1 MSIFPCL
8 LQGVKVYYNTLMK
21 PDIVTTKIKRESLRK
36 LKAIA
41 ALKQET
47 MLAVLERLID
57 AELTQTL
64 KQEKQ
69 KV

>member
-1 MSIFPCL
+1 
-8 LQGVKVYYNTLMK
+8 MK
-21 PDIVTTKIKRESLRK
+21 QDIVTTKIKRESLRK

-57 AELTQTL
+57 AELDCVI
-64 KQEKQ
+64 KQERKA
-69 KV
+69 

>member
-1 MSIFPCL
+1 MK
-8 LQGVKVYYNTLMK
+8 QG
-21 PDIVTTKIKRESLRK
+21 IVTTKIKRESLWK

>member
-1 MSIFPCL
+1 
-8 LQGVKVYYNTLMK
+8 MK

>member
-1 MSIFPCL
+1 MLPLAKIA
-8 LQGVKVYYNTLMK
+8 GREIYTGTLVV
-21 PDIVTTKIKRESLRK
+21 INRVSFVVKRESLRK

-47 MLAVLERLID
+47 MLAVLERLIE